1 MRMKKVFVILF
12 VLAGI
17 CTSAFSYAQE
27 AEDSSAATTVKPYKV
42 YCEIISYSRNL
53 FSDKTTVE
61 LDFGQASNW
70 WSTDRRLVDEDGN
83 TITFNSILDAANY
96 MAARGWVF
104 EQAYIEQSF
113 SKGDSN
119 SPTYHWILSK
129 DITDPSQITEGL
141 QTQGMKK

>member
-1 MRMKKVFVILF
+1 MKKYLVILCA
-12 VLAGI
+12 LAAF
-17 CTSAFSYAQE
+17 CFSAPANAQT
-27 AEDSSAATTVKPYKV
+27 EDAVVEVKPYKV
-42 YCEIISYSRNL
+42 YCEIISYMRNI

-70 WSTDRRLVDEDGN
+70 WSNDRQLVDENGR

-104 EQAYIEQSF
+104 EQQYSVQTF
-113 SKGDSN
+113 SKGDSS

-129 DITDPSQITEGL
+129 EITDPSQITEGL
-141 QTQGMKK
+141 QTQAMKK